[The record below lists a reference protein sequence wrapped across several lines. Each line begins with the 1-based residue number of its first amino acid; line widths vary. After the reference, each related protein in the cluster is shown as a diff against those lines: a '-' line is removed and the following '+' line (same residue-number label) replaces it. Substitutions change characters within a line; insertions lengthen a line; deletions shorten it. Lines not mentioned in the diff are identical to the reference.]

1 MISAW
6 TTPVP
11 VPSFWVGPF
20 LAVSGAMISW
30 GPVAWPAFWAALELI
45 RLITPT
51 VPIIVPSPER

>member
-1 MISAW
+1 
-6 TTPVP
+6 
-11 VPSFWVGPF
+11 

-30 GPVAWPAFWAALELI
+30 GPVAWPAFWAALELT